1 MSTIGTRSA
10 KYLNDLIMSRTP
22 THVIETQSRDRI
34 RKAIDDY
41 YVNGDALFREIT
53 ERDYGIDAII
63 ELFSGGNPT
72 GQIAFVQIKGTQN
85 TISPLKPSPNVSCT
99 ITPSNA
105 EYARQK
111 RIPVILIY
119 VCVKKDETFYYAR
132 LQDIVTDAHV
142 KKINKQKSITVRIP
156 INNSS
161 ADSLEPLF
169 SLIRDYYEC

>member
-1 MSTIGTRSA
+1 
-10 KYLNDLIMSRTP
+10 MSRTP

-85 TISPLKPSPNVSCT
+85 TISPLKASPNVSCT

-119 VCVKKDETFYYAR
+119 VCVKK
-132 LQDIVTDAHV
+132 
-142 KKINKQKSITVRIP
+142 INEQKSITVRIP